1 MSSRRSAVLAAIC
14 LIFIFALYHISN
26 VPGTQVT
33 AIPADDAKA
42 ATITKTEEKE
52 KEKAPATTTAAAV
65 ASTKTGDGV
74 LSPEVLT
81 YFDQVFANEK
91 PEPYA
96 FPALKAQCEQTKW
109 AEDDVYLQCGGMSA
123 GLTSIMSQIKVCLK
137 MAVET
142 GSSIVLPA
150 MPLRDS
156 KDLQNFNFLNG
167 DAYLTYEEWF
177 DASHLFTQI
186 GRVCPKMK
194 ILHPIQLDSTG
205 SNGVAVKN
213 KWNIDIGKAPG
224 YRAFDSYFWAGRPF
238 KTFFEQ
244 QYADLEGMA
253 SMAADKD
260 DAKKGITVISL
271 ASSFLLFRITDDPTG
286 QELRLW
292 NDLGQLIRFR
302 NGPRKII
309 SELLPLMDRP
319 FYGVHFRAENDTIWS
334 SPENQLK
341 LDLEALD
348 KAWLKYG
355 KPNEQ
360 KPFVYL
366 ACGDKKQVEMFA
378 AAGKEKGWDVTHKW
392 KLAHENAE
400 VLKMIDDLAFDFQ
413 GAVDMGIMVKS
424 HFFLGIQGSAFSS
437 TVGNARDVTGRY
449 RGSSFTVFDDGN
461 ARTHLFNDGDA
472 TSYACCL

>member
-1 MSSRRSAVLAAIC
+1 MSSRRSAILAAVC
-14 LIFIFALYHISN
+14 LVFIFALYHVSN
-26 VPGTQVT
+26 VPGTSSTAAIGEPQEVPVT
-33 AIPADDAKA
+33 TTTTTTNEKSPQ
-42 ATITKTEEKE
+42 TPPTSEKE
-52 KEKAPATTTAAAV
+52 ISNSGE
-65 ASTKTGDGV
+65 V

-81 YFDQVFANEK
+81 YFDQVFSADK
-91 PEPYA
+91 PNNYD
-96 FPALKAQCEQTKW
+96 FPALKAQCEHTKW
-109 AEDDVYLQCGGMSA
+109 AEDEVYLQCGGMSA

-142 GSSIVLPA
+142 GSSIILPA

-177 DASHLFTQI
+177 DAGHLIQQV

-194 ILHPIQLDSTG
+194 ILHPIQLDGTG
-205 SNGVAVKN
+205 ANGVAVQN
-213 KWNIDIGKAPG
+213 KWSIDIGKAPG
-224 YRAFDSYFWAGRPF
+224 YHAFSSYFWAGRPF

-244 QYADLEGMA
+244 QFTDLEGMA
-253 SMAADKD
+253 SLSPDRD
-260 DAKKGITVISL
+260 ETKKGITVISI

-286 QELRLW
+286 QDLKLW
-292 NDLGQLIRFR
+292 NDLGLLIRFR
-302 NGPRKII
+302 DAPRKII
-309 SELLPLMDRP
+309 SQLLPLMDRP

-348 KAWLKYG
+348 TAWAKYG
-355 KPNEQ
+355 KG
-360 KPFVYL
+360 KPDAKKPLVYL
-366 ACGDKKQVEMFA
+366 ACGDQDQVEMFA
-378 AAGKEKGWDVTHKW
+378 KAGKAKGWEVTHKW
-392 KLAHENAE
+392 KLAQGNAE
-400 VLKMIDDLAFDFQ
+400 ILKMINDLAFDFQ
-413 GAVDMGIMVKS
+413 GAIDMGVMMKS
-424 HFFLGIQGSAFSS
+424 HFFMGIQGSAFSS

-472 TSYACCL
+472 ATYACCL